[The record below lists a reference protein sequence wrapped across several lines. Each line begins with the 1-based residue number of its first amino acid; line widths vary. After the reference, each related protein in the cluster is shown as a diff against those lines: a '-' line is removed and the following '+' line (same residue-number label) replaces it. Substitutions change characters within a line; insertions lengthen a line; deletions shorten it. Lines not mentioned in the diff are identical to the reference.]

1 MELMEEVIKEDQD
14 KAKYEVLYVDDEE
27 VNLRGFKANFR
38 KFFKVHTSTSPTEA
52 IQILRD
58 NNIHV
63 VITDQRM
70 PEMTGTQFL
79 EKILPDYPDV
89 VKIILT
95 GFTDIAAIQD
105 GINRCGIYKYITKPW
120 DFDEMKATL
129 DKAMQVYQLSKEDE
143 LHIQKLEVTTQE
155 LEKKVEERTRELH
168 EVNKQLIDSIRYAGE
183 LQRSMLPAEKQLE
196 RIFDE
201 HFLLYETKYLFSEEF
216 IWASNFNFRNEDFSF
231 IVLLEF
237 EGKGLVGSLK
247 TLIADSILN
256 ELIHDRKCVH
266 AGDIVKYLKED
277 LDLVGSNELRCDIK
291 MGALVID
298 NYNRSLEF
306 AGLRQD
312 MIFYDKDGKGQLI
325 EGTATD
331 KTDEVEVHK
340 VEYDAYGAYY
350 LYTNGFFKQQNE
362 DGIKFSYDKFQEMI
376 RSVHDRDMGDQL
388 DVMQQA
394 LSDWTKQS
402 GLEDDLTVIGFRL
415 PE

>member
-1 MELMEEVIKEDQD
+1 
-14 KAKYEVLYVDDEE
+14 
-27 VNLRGFKANFR
+27 
-38 KFFKVHTSTSPTEA
+38 
-52 IQILRD
+52 
-58 NNIHV
+58 
-63 VITDQRM
+63 
-70 PEMTGTQFL
+70 
-79 EKILPDYPDV
+79 
-89 VKIILT
+89 
-95 GFTDIAAIQD
+95 
-105 GINRCGIYKYITKPW
+105 
-120 DFDEMKATL
+120 
-129 DKAMQVYQLSKEDE
+129 
-143 LHIQKLEVTTQE
+143 VTTQE

-312 MIFYDKDGKGQLI
+312 MIFYDKDGNGHLI

-331 KTDEVEVHK
+331 KAEEVEVHK
-340 VEYDAYGAYY
+340 VPYDAYGAYY

-376 RSVHDRDMGDQL
+376 RSVHDQDMGDQL

>member
-1 MELMEEVIKEDQD
+1 MELMEAEIEKTKE
-14 KAKYEVLYVDDEE
+14 KSKYEVLYVDDEE

-38 KFFKVHTSTSPTEA
+38 KFFKVHTSISPSEA
-52 IQILRD
+52 IGILQEND
-58 NNIHV
+58 IQV
-63 VITDQRM
+63 IITDQRM
-70 PEMTGTQFL
+70 PEMTGTEFL

-129 DKAMQVYQLSKEDE
+129 DKAMSMYQETKDGDD
-143 LHIQKLEVTTQE
+143 HMKGLEVSNVE
-155 LEKKVEERTRELH
+155 LERKVEERTKELH
-168 EVNKQLIDSIRYAGE
+168 EVNKQLIDSIKYAGE
-183 LQRSMLPAEKQLE
+183 LQRSMLPADKQLE

-231 IVLLEF
+231 VVLLEF
-237 EGKGLVGSLK
+237 EGKGIVGSLK
-247 TLIADSILN
+247 TLIADSILS

-266 AGDIVKYLKED
+266 AGDIIKYLKED
-277 LDLVGSNELRCDIK
+277 LDMVGSNELRCDIR

-298 NYNRSLEF
+298 NYNRTVEY

-312 MIFYDKDGKGQLI
+312 MMFFGNDGLMQLQ
-325 EGTATD
+325 EGTKTD
-331 KTDEVEVHK
+331 STDEVIVHK
-340 VEYDAYGAYY
+340 VPYDPDGAYY
-350 LYTNGFFKQQNE
+350 LYTSGFFKQQNE
-362 DGIKFSYDKFQEMI
+362 DGIKFSYEKFQEMI
-376 RSVHDRDMGDQL
+376 RSVNDQDMGDQL
-388 DVMQQA
+388 DLLQNT

>member
-1 MELMEEVIKEDQD
+1 MALTEVEEKPAVD
-14 KAKYEVLYVDDEE
+14 KTKLEVLYVDDEE

-38 KFFKVHTSTSPTEA
+38 KYFKVHTSTSPKEA
-52 IQILRD
+52 VDILKD
-58 NNIHV
+58 NAVQVI
-63 VITDQRM
+63 ITDQRM
-70 PEMTGTQFL
+70 PEMTGTEFL

-120 DFDEMKATL
+120 DFEEMKATL
-129 DKAMQVYQLSKEDE
+129 DKAFSIYNESKAGEEHIKELEDTN
-143 LHIQKLEVTTQE
+143 VE
-155 LEKKVEERTRELH
+155 LEKKVAERTKELH
-168 EVNKQLIDSIRYAGE
+168 AVNKQLIDSIRYAGE
-183 LQRSMLPAEKQLE
+183 LQRSMLPADKQLE

-216 IWASNFNFRNEDFSF
+216 IWASNYNFRDEDYSF
-231 IVLLEF
+231 VVLLEF

-256 ELIHDRKCVH
+256 ELVHDRKCVH
-266 AGDIVKYLKED
+266 AGDLVKFLKED
-277 LDLVGSNELRCDIK
+277 LDMVGSNELKCNIK
-291 MGALVID
+291 MAALVID

-306 AGLRQD
+306 AGLNED
-312 MIFYDKDGKGQLI
+312 MIFYDSNGNGAVIQ
-325 EGTATD
+325 GTRTED
-331 KTDEVEVHK
+331 PSEVQVHK
-340 VEYDAYGAYY
+340 VDYDPDGAYY
-350 LYTNGFFKQQNE
+350 LFTNGFFKQENE

-376 RSVHDRDMGDQL
+376 RSVNQEDMAEQL
-388 DVMQQA
+388 DVLQVT
-394 LSDWTKQS
+394 LGDWTKQS

>member
-1 MELMEEVIKEDQD
+1 MELMEAEIEKTKE
-14 KAKYEVLYVDDEE
+14 KSKYEVLYVDDEE

-38 KFFKVHTSTSPTEA
+38 KFFKVHTSISPSEA
-52 IQILRD
+52 IGILEEND
-58 NNIHV
+58 IQV
-63 VITDQRM
+63 IITDQRM
-70 PEMTGTQFL
+70 PEMTGTEFL

-120 DFDEMKATL
+120 DFDEMKTTL
-129 DKAMQVYQLSKEDE
+129 DKAMSMYQETKDGDE
-143 LHIQKLEVTTQE
+143 HMKGLEVSNVE
-155 LEKKVEERTRELH
+155 LERKVEERTKELH
-168 EVNKQLIDSIRYAGE
+168 EVNKQLIDSIKYAGE
-183 LQRSMLPAEKQLE
+183 LQRSMLPADKQLE

-231 IVLLEF
+231 VVLLEF
-237 EGKGLVGSLK
+237 EGKGIVGSLK
-247 TLIADSILN
+247 TLIADSILS

-266 AGDIVKYLKED
+266 AGDIIKYLKED
-277 LDLVGSNELRCDIK
+277 LDMVGSNELRCDIR

-298 NYNRSLEF
+298 NYNRTVEY

-312 MIFYDKDGKGQLI
+312 MMFFGTDGIMQLQ
-325 EGTATD
+325 EGTVTD
-331 KTDEVEVHK
+331 STDEVIVHK
-340 VEYDAYGAYY
+340 VPYDADGAYY
-350 LYTNGFFKQQNE
+350 LYTSGFFKQQNE
-362 DGIKFSYDKFQEMI
+362 DGIKFSYEKFQEMV
-376 RSVHDRDMGDQL
+376 RSVNDRDMGDQL
-388 DVMQQA
+388 ELLQNT
-394 LSDWTKQS
+394 LGDWTKQS

>member
-1 MELMEEVIKEDQD
+1 MELMEAATIEDQD

-52 IQILRD
+52 IDILRD

-89 VKIILT
+89 IKIILT

-129 DKAMQVYQLSKEDE
+129 DKAMHVYQSSKDDE
-143 LHIQKLEVTTQE
+143 RHIQQLEVTTQE

-312 MIFYDKDGKGQLI
+312 MIFYDKDGNGHLV
-325 EGTATD
+325 EGTVTD
-331 KTDEVEVHK
+331 KAEEVEVHK
-340 VEYDAYGAYY
+340 VDYDAYGAYY

-376 RSVHDRDMGDQL
+376 RSVQEMDMGEQL
-388 DVMQQA
+388 DVLQQT

>member
-1 MELMEEVIKEDQD
+1 MELMEAEVKTAKE
-14 KAKYEVLYVDDEE
+14 KEKYEVLYVDDEE

-38 KFFKVHTSTSPTEA
+38 KYFKVHTSTSPAEA
-52 IQILRD
+52 IEILKD
-58 NNIHV
+58 NEVQVI
-63 VITDQRM
+63 ITDQRM
-70 PEMTGTQFL
+70 PEMTGTEFL
-79 EKILPDYPDV
+79 EKILPDYPEV
-89 VKIILT
+89 IKIILT

-129 DKAMQVYQLSKEDE
+129 DKAFSIYQESKDDE
-143 LHIQKLEVTTQE
+143 LQVKELQDTNVE
-155 LEKKVEERTRELH
+155 LERKVAERTKELH
-168 EVNKQLIDSIRYAGE
+168 DVNKQLIDSIRYAGE
-183 LQRSMLPAEKQLE
+183 LQRSMLPADKQLE

-216 IWASNFNFRNEDFSF
+216 IWASNYNFRNEDFSF
-231 IVLLEF
+231 VVLLEF

-256 ELIHDRKCVH
+256 ELVHDRKCVH

-277 LDLVGSNELRCDIK
+277 LDMVGSNELKCNIK
-291 MGALVID
+291 MAALVID

-306 AGLRQD
+306 AGLNED
-312 MIFYDKDGKGQLI
+312 MIFYNSKGQGSVV
-325 EGTATD
+325 EGTKTD
-331 KTDEVEVHK
+331 NPDEVEVHK
-340 VEYDAYGAYY
+340 VTYDADGAYY
-350 LYTNGFFKQQNE
+350 LFTNGFFKQQNE
-362 DGIKFSYDKFQEMI
+362 DGIKFSYEKFQEMI
-376 RSVHDRDMGDQL
+376 RSVHDEDMADQL
-388 DVMQQA
+388 DLLQVT

>member
-1 MELMEEVIKEDQD
+1 MEAEIEKTKE
-14 KAKYEVLYVDDEE
+14 KSKYEVLYVDDEE

-38 KFFKVHTSTSPTEA
+38 KFFKVHTSISPSEA
-52 IQILRD
+52 IGILQEND
-58 NNIHV
+58 IQV
-63 VITDQRM
+63 IITDQRM
-70 PEMTGTQFL
+70 PEMTGTEFL

-129 DKAMQVYQLSKEDE
+129 DKAMSMYQETKDGDD
-143 LHIQKLEVTTQE
+143 HMKGLEVSNVE
-155 LEKKVEERTRELH
+155 LERKVEERTKELH
-168 EVNKQLIDSIRYAGE
+168 EVNKQLIDSIKYAGE
-183 LQRSMLPAEKQLE
+183 LQRSMLPADKQLE

-231 IVLLEF
+231 VVLLEF
-237 EGKGLVGSLK
+237 EGKGIVGSLK
-247 TLIADSILN
+247 TLIADSILS

-266 AGDIVKYLKED
+266 AGDIIKYLKED
-277 LDLVGSNELRCDIK
+277 LDMVGSNELRCDIR

-298 NYNRSLEF
+298 NYNRTVEY

-312 MIFYDKDGKGQLI
+312 MMFFGNDGLMQLQ
-325 EGTATD
+325 EGTKTD
-331 KTDEVEVHK
+331 STDEVIVHK
-340 VEYDAYGAYY
+340 VPYDPDGAYY
-350 LYTNGFFKQQNE
+350 LYTSGFFKQQNE
-362 DGIKFSYDKFQEMI
+362 DGIKFSYEKFQEMI
-376 RSVHDRDMGDQL
+376 RSVNDQDMGDQL
-388 DVMQQA
+388 DLLQNT

>member
-1 MELMEEVIKEDQD
+1 MELMEEEIKETQE

-52 IQILRD
+52 IQILKD
-58 NNIHV
+58 NTIHV
-63 VITDQRM
+63 IITDQRM

-79 EKILPDYPDV
+79 EKILPDHPDV

-120 DFDEMKATL
+120 DFEEMKSTL
-129 DKAMQVYQLSKEDE
+129 DKAMKVYQTAIDDSEHIKE
-143 LHIQKLEVTTQE
+143 LEVSNIE
-155 LEKKVEERTRELH
+155 LEKKINERTRELH

-183 LQRSMLPAEKQLE
+183 LQRSMLPADKQLE

-256 ELIHDRKCVH
+256 ELIHDRKVVH

-298 NYNRSLEF
+298 NYNRQLEF
-306 AGLRQD
+306 AGLGQD
-312 MIFYDKDGKGQLI
+312 MMFFDSEGKGKLI
-325 EGTATD
+325 QGAMTD
-331 KTDEVEVHK
+331 DMDEIEVHK

-350 LYTNGFFKQQNE
+350 LYTNGFFKQENE
-362 DGIKFSYDKFQEMI
+362 NGIKFSYEKFQEMI
-376 RSVHDRDMGDQL
+376 RSVNGEEMGEQL
-388 DVMQQA
+388 A
-394 LSDWTKQS
+394 LLQTTLAHWTQES

>member
-1 MELMEEVIKEDQD
+1 MELMEEAIKEDQD

-52 IQILRD
+52 IGILKE
-58 NNIHV
+58 NHIHV
-63 VITDQRM
+63 IITDQRM

-79 EKILPDYPDV
+79 EKILPDHPDV
-89 VKIILT
+89 IKIILT

-129 DKAMQVYQLSKEDE
+129 DKAMMVYQSSKDDE
-143 LHIQKLEVTTQE
+143 RHIQQLEVTTQE

-277 LDLVGSNELRCDIK
+277 LDMVGSNELRCDIK

-312 MIFYDKDGKGQLI
+312 MIFYNKDGKGLLI
-325 EGTATD
+325 EGTQTD
-331 KTDEVEVHK
+331 KADEVEVHK

-376 RSVHDRDMGDQL
+376 RSVHDQDMGDQL
-388 DVMQQA
+388 DVLQQT

>member
-1 MELMEEVIKEDQD
+1 MELMEAATLEDQD

-52 IQILRD
+52 IEILRE

-89 VKIILT
+89 IKIILT

-129 DKAMQVYQLSKEDE
+129 DKAMQVYQSSKDDE
-143 LHIQKLEVTTQE
+143 RHIQQLEVTTQE

-312 MIFYDKDGKGQLI
+312 MIFYDKDGNGQLI
-325 EGTATD
+325 EGTNTD
-331 KTDEVEVHK
+331 KAEEVEVHK

-376 RSVHDRDMGDQL
+376 RSVQEMDMGEQL
-388 DVMQQA
+388 DVLQQT